1 MSSSLPGFLEI
12 FMGCLRRHTFCQQRQ
27 KVCKKRRQ
35 NQGFEILSAPHA
47 GNVVIMR
54 PTRLENFAR
63 GLKCSIVSAVSREC
77 PDWRSRS
84 GRGSVDT
91 TVFREDDAKFRPR
104 PTDTLACRP
113 ERKSRN
119 HAASCASFGNFL
131 CEQKVP
137 LRRHGHADSTA
148 NPAPKPTPLCRF

>member
-1 MSSSLPGFLEI
+1 
-12 FMGCLRRHTFCQQRQ
+12 MGCLRRHTFCQQRQ

-63 GLKCSIVSAVSREC
+63 GLKCSIVSAFARKC

-84 GRGSVDT
+84 GRES
-91 TVFREDDAKFRPR
+91 A
-104 PTDTLACRP
+104 
-113 ERKSRN
+113 
-119 HAASCASFGNFL
+119 
-131 CEQKVP
+131 
-137 LRRHGHADSTA
+137 GHADSTTQSF
-148 NPAPKPTPLCRF
+148 PAKDSFHVKNSPILWDFFIPKIVYHNKAALREKVVRIIRIMCEKFVKCAEFFLLGKIWLYERDKLR